1 MRFAEAPPHL
11 SAIRNPQSAI
21 PWMHFDNPIVLF
33 IIIAV
38 TLFRWLAKRS
48 DQGGDEPKRP
58 VTPNDPV
65 RRHKNG
71 ETEEERIRQFL
82 EALGQPAGSKPPT
95 RVTPKR
101 PRPTPRPIIVPPIP
115 RLTTVPPP
123 VPPIP
128 VANFDEPLPAP
139 FPVQQTT
146 LVSEPIQQNAFEVRD
161 PSPPA
166 AKVLPATREARR
178 PASTPGV
185 YALKFGSAQDLRN
198 AIVLREILGPPRSL
212 QPIDTLT

>member
-1 MRFAEAPPHL
+1 
-11 SAIRNPQSAI
+11 
-21 PWMHFDNPIVLF
+21 MHFDNPIVLF

-58 VTPNDPV
+58 VAPNEPV
-65 RRHKNG
+65 RRHRDG

-95 RVTPKR
+95 KVTPKR
-101 PRPTPRPIIVPPIP
+101 PRPASRPISVAPMPP
-115 RLTTVPPP
+115 LTTVPPP
-123 VPPIP
+123 IP
-128 VANFDEPLPAP
+128 VAEFDPPLPAP
-139 FPVQQTT
+139 YPVQQMTY
-146 LVSEPIQQNAFEVRD
+146 LSETMPENAFASRD
-161 PSPPA
+161 LPPPA
-166 AKVLPATREARR
+166 AKTLPATPENRW
-178 PASTPGV
+178 PASTLDA
-185 YALKFGSAQDLRN
+185 YALKFGSVQDLRN